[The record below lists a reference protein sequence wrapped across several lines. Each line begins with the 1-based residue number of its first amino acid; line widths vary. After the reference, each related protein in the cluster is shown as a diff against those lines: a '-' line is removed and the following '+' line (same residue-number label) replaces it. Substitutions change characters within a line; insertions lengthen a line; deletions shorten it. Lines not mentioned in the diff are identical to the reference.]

1 MNKRLTIPLCI
12 GVLLFSGI
20 ASSLAQTKEVM
31 KARWPVG
38 TKQESYGFTIL
49 RETGDNAAKQ
59 ITNISYMPL
68 PLLIEEAKTTAE
80 AEKWTA
86 EQLAIRL
93 NKLQGQGSGGR
104 VQVYISRPT
113 TEAANA
119 SNFTV
124 LVENEQGKELYRE
137 EFDPETA
144 LPSAGRSNFLEA
156 YIPIEIGSVFYVS
169 LIDELSKPTPSY
181 RFLIRKKD

>member
-1 MNKRLTIPLCI
+1 MNKHLTIPFCI
-12 GVLLFSGI
+12 GVLLLSGI
-20 ASSLAQTKEVM
+20 GSSLAQTKDVL
-31 KARWPVG
+31 KAKWPVG
-38 TKQESYGFTIL
+38 TTQESHGFTLL

-80 AEKWTA
+80 TEKWTA
-86 EQLAIRL
+86 EELATRM

-104 VQVYISRPT
+104 VQVYISRLT
-113 TEAANA
+113 IEAANA
-119 SNFTV
+119 SNFML

-137 EFDPETA
+137 EFDSETA
-144 LPSAGRSNFLEA
+144 LQSGGKSNLFEA